1 MRLQAVEVARWL
13 RRRVENVAVALLS
26 VMFAT
31 FILQIFFRYV
41 LNNPVGWSEE
51 VIITTWLWSVL
62 WGAAFV
68 LRESEEIRFDIIYSN
83 IGEGARRVFTAVS
96 GLALIVLYGI
106 SLPGAYSYVSFMRV
120 ERSAYLQV
128 PISWLYSVYV
138 IFAVACVGRYCWL
151 VYQAVRG
158 ARSPATDPAQLVDS
172 SVPVSPFA
180 LCIVTIVFLG
190 TLGLPIGHSMI
201 AASILYLL
209 LSGLDLGTVAEQILH
224 ELFNSYVL
232 LAIPLFILAAD
243 LMNIGSL
250 TDRLLQF
257 CLVLVGR
264 FRGGLGHVNVVAN
277 MIFAGMSG
285 SAIADAVGVGRI
297 IIGMMTKDGRYP
309 VAYAGAITASAAII
323 GPIIPPSIPMVLY
336 ALISDTSIGYL
347 FLGGFVPEI
356 MLGVAFM
363 TMNSVI
369 ARRRNYPVEPPVPLR
384 KVPRITLRA
393 FPALMLPVI
402 LLFGIYGGVMTPTE
416 GAAAAAFYALFAS
429 TVLYRAVTWNQ
440 LYGAILTSG
449 KASTS
454 IGILIA
460 GALVFNYVVT
470 SENIPKSL
478 QALMSGYHLS
488 AGGFLLIVNIVLL
501 ILGCLLEGSTILL
514 VVVPIFIPTAKALG
528 IDLVHFGV
536 VVVVNIMIGLLTPP
550 YGLLLFVLA
559 NMTKQPLT
567 AIVREAA
574 PFIFTAIV
582 LLAFIT
588 VVPESILWLPR
599 LMGYKG

>member
-1 MRLQAVEVARWL
+1 MW
-13 RRRVENVAVALLS
+13 
-26 VMFAT
+26 
-31 FILQIFFRYV
+31 
-41 LNNPVGWSEE
+41 P
-51 VIITTWLWSVL
+51 
-62 WGAAFV
+62 
-68 LRESEEIRFDIIYSN
+68 
-83 IGEGARRVFTAVS
+83 
-96 GLALIVLYGI
+96 
-106 SLPGAYSYVSFMRV
+106 
-120 ERSAYLQV
+120 
-128 PISWLYSVYV
+128 
-138 IFAVACVGRYCWL
+138 
-151 VYQAVRG
+151 
-158 ARSPATDPAQLVDS
+158 
-172 SVPVSPFA
+172 SPFA
-180 LCIVTIVFLG
+180 LCIISIVTLSAM
-190 TLGLPIGHSMI
+190 GLPIGHAMI
-201 AASILYLL
+201 VSSILYLL
-209 LSGLDLGTVAEQILH
+209 LAGLDLGTAAEQLLNG
-224 ELFNSYVL
+224 LFNSYVL
-232 LAIPLFILAAD
+232 LAVPLFILAAD

-285 SAIADAVGVGRI
+285 SAIADAVGIGRI
-297 IIGMMTKDGRYP
+297 IIGMMTKGGKYP

-336 ALISDTSIGYL
+336 ALVSDASIGFL
-347 FLGGFVPEI
+347 FLGGFVPGL
-356 MLGVAFM
+356 MLGIAFM
-363 TMNSVI
+363 VMNTII
-369 ARRRNYPVEPPVPLR
+369 ARRRNYPIEPPIPVREFP
-384 KVPRITLRA
+384 KITVRA

-416 GAAAAAFYALFAS
+416 AAAAAAAYALFAS
-429 TVLYRAVTWNQ
+429 AVLYRAVSWKQ
-440 LYGAILTSG
+440 LYDAILTSG
-449 KASTS
+449 KATTS
-454 IGILIA
+454 VGILIA

-550 YGLLLFVLA
+550 YGLLLFIIA
-559 NMTKQPLT
+559 NMTRQPLS

-574 PFIFTAIV
+574 PFIVMALVVLAIITA
-582 LLAFIT
+582 
-588 VVPESILWLPR
+588 VPESVLWLPK